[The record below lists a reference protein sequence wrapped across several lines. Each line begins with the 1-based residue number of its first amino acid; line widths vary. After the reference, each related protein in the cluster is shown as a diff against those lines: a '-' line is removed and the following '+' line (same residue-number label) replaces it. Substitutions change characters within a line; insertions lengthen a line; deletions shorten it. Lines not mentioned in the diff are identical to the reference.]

1 MLTGVTRMDIVYVA
15 IQQLHILLSRIS
27 ADITRTA
34 TFGHIKRETFSS
46 DSLIFTFVDI
56 VIDILDGRNLELA
69 CMSWHSQK
77 IIDDRAFQTISGQ
90 LALIGHFGIILVEVL
105 GEFDFGLFQQ
115 LHITQ
120 TADNDT

>member
-34 TFGHIKRETFSS
+34 TFGHIKRKTFSS
-46 DSLIFTFVDI
+46 NGLILTVVDI
-56 VIDILDGRNLELA
+56 VVDIFDGRNLKLA
-69 CMSWHSQK
+69 CMSGHSQEV
-77 IIDDRAFQTISGQ
+77 IDDRALQAISGKF
-90 LALIGHFGIILVEVL
+90 ALIGYLGIILVEVL
-105 GEFDFGLFQQ
+105 GEFDFRLFQQ

>member
-34 TFGHIKRETFSS
+34 TFGHVKRKTFSS
-46 DSLIFTFVDI
+46 NGLILTVVDI
-56 VIDILDGRNLELA
+56 VVDILDGRNLKLA

-77 IIDDRAFQTISGQ
+77 IIDDRAFQTISGK
-90 LALIGHFGIILVEVL
+90 LALISHLGVILVKVL
-105 GEFDFGLFQQ
+105 GEFDFRLFQQ